1 MITETK
7 FTNLHNLREYFKDEA
22 TCRKHFEKIR
32 WNDKPVCPFCGSEKV
47 YKLNDNKTYK
57 CANNEC
63 YKKFTVTVGTIFENT
78 KIPLSKWF
86 IALYILT
93 SHSKG
98 ISSVQLSKDIGVTQK
113 TGWFVNHRIREM
125 LKDKAPE
132 LLSGMVEIDETY
144 LGGKE
149 KNKHANKRTEGSQ
162 GCANKTAMFGLLERG
177 KEIRTKVVPNTKTNT
192 LIPIINDNV
201 KESSII
207 ITDEYGSYDKLHNPI
222 SNVYK
227 GERSNNR
234 YYHFKVNHK
243 NGLYAFKN
251 IHTNTIEGFW
261 SLFKRG
267 ILGIYHSVSEKHVD
281 RYLTEFA
288 GRYNNRKISE
298 VERFNLFLENCE
310 GRLKYSDLISEK
322 VV

>member
-1 MITETK
+1 MTTETK

-47 YKLNDNKTYK
+47 YKLGDNKTYK

-113 TGWFVNHRIREM
+113 TGWFINHRIREM

-132 LLSGMVEIDETY
+132 LLSNMVEVDETY

-149 KNKHANKRTEGSQ
+149 KNKHADKRTEGARGS
-162 GCANKTAMFGLLERG
+162 ANKTAMFGILERG
-177 KEIRTKVVPNTKTNT
+177 KEVRAQKVDNTKKKT
-192 LIPIINDNV
+192 LYPIIDKNV
-201 KESSII
+201 KEGSVV
-207 ITDEYGSYDKLHNPI
+207 ITDEYR
-222 SNVYK
+222 VYELLK
-227 GERSNNR
+227 KYN
-234 YYHFKVNHK
+234 HFSVNHK
-243 NGLYAFKN
+243 AEFYAFKS
-251 IHTNTIEGFW
+251 IHTNSIEGFW

-267 ILGIYHSVSEKHVD
+267 IFGIYHSVSEKHVN

-298 VERFNLFLENCE
+298 VERFNFFLENCK
-310 GRLKYSDLISEK
+310 GRLKYNDLISDK
-322 VV
+322 IN